1 MRHSTPCGAKAHAC
15 TLITPLPEARIG
27 SVLPRIVP
35 ESGSV
40 LKEGGQ
46 LVRSSAARCVEEQ
59 GVRRLPAAR
68 RRARGQA
75 AEFIDLGSGA
85 HVGLRKEEEEE
96 LRVLPRALA
105 EALWAPTTS
114 VRPAVQ
120 ASWTSL
126 LAPSQRTLTL
136 GFFPKS
142 GPATCPK
149 SGPATWHGGGDV
161 PNGQRGS
168 GEAWRAEAVTA
179 DVDTTEAGG
188 GCTSFHVRLLV

>member
-1 MRHSTPCGAKAHAC
+1 MRHSTPCGAQAHAC

-75 AEFIDLGSGA
+75 AEAIDLGSGA

-105 EALWAPTTS
+105 EAL
-114 VRPAVQ
+114 Q
-120 ASWTSL
+120 ARLS
-126 LAPSQRTLTL
+126 
-136 GFFPKS
+136 
-142 GPATCPK
+142 
-149 SGPATWHGGGDV
+149 
-161 PNGQRGS
+161 
-168 GEAWRAEAVTA
+168 
-179 DVDTTEAGG
+179 
-188 GCTSFHVRLLV
+188 RLLDLAARAIAEDVHARLLTQVGARHMAR

>member
-1 MRHSTPCGAKAHAC
+1 
-15 TLITPLPEARIG
+15 
-27 SVLPRIVP
+27 VW
-35 ESGSV
+35 
-40 LKEGGQ
+40 
-46 LVRSSAARCVEEQ
+46 
-59 GVRRLPAAR
+59 RLPAAR

-75 AEFIDLGSGA
+75 AEVIDLGSGA
-85 HVGLRKEEEEE
+85 HVGLRKEEEEEEEEE

-142 GPATCPK
+142 GPAT
-149 SGPATWHGGGDV
+149 WHGGGDV
-161 PNGQRGS
+161 PNGQRGP
-168 GEAWRAEAVTA
+168 GEAMPERAEAVTA

-188 GCTSFHVRLLV
+188 AARHSTVASWRERHSATKRLRRKIRGGRGWREERCEGEILVRIRRAAGARRMDRVIRRLHPVGKIEPLFFWI